1 MSSRIRFA
9 SARDVFE
16 AFSDLGHAA
25 SPPLDDSAPLDY
37 ARASL
42 ASPRP
47 TDATVFIA
55 YLLPRREAVWW
66 ALQCVRAMLGAT
78 AADDAFRAA
87 EKWVRAPDEDNRRAA
102 LAAANAGDH
111 RSPTTWLAF
120 AAGRSGGSLS
130 PPDQPPM
137 PAPRSACAMAANT
150 AVMMAACAGDPRG
163 VVQRITACAEAGIC
177 FADGGAATVTGPKA
191 SASQAR
197 QTAAERAEQCGLTAA
212 DAR

>member
-42 ASPRP
+42 ASLRP

-66 ALQCVRAMLGAT
+66 ALQCVRAMLGAS
-78 AADDAFRAA
+78 ADDEALRAA
-87 EKWVRAPDEDNRRAA
+87 ETWVRAPDEDNRRAA
-102 LAAANAGDH
+102 LAAANAGDL
-111 RSPTTWLAF
+111 SAPTTWLAF